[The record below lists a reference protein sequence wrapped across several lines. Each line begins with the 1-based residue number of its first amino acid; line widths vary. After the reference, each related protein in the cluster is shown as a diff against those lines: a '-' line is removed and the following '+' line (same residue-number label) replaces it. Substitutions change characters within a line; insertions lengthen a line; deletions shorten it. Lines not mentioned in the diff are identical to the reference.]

1 MPARTPDPVAVLQ
14 RLDWTV
20 LRRLDGLL
28 QGDYRTLFRGFGVE
42 IAELREYQLTDDVR
56 SIDWN
61 VTARMQTPYVRQF
74 MEERELAAWFLLDM
88 SPSVGFGSPTMD
100 KRTLLESFTAALA
113 RLLTRHGNKAGAVL
127 YNGQAARIVPAA
139 GGRMHVLSLIGEMQ
153 RLPPLKRAPMTNLSH
168 LLNTAQGM
176 LRRRSLVFLVSDFL
190 SVPGWE
196 VPLASLAHRHEVI
209 AVALSDPR
217 ESELPDIGPI
227 LFEDAETGEQLFL
240 DTHDRG
246 FRRRFAQ
253 SARAHREARDALLA
267 ASGVDLLPLS
277 TDGDLAR
284 QIVRFA
290 AARRQRRMAPASR
303 PAAPAPAAQQ
313 RPVPAAAAAR
323 PVDTPAAPRATRRR

>member
-1 MPARTPDPVAVLQ
+1 MSRPASDPGAVLQ

-20 LRRLDGLL
+20 FRRLDGLL

-42 IAELREYQLTDDVR
+42 LAELREYQLTDDVR

-74 MEERELAAWFLLDM
+74 MEDRELTAWFLLDM
-88 SPSVGFGSPTMD
+88 SPSVDFGSPTMQ

-113 RLLTRHGNKAGAVL
+113 RLLTRHGNKVGAVL
-127 YNGQAARIVPAA
+127 YNGEKERIVPSA
-139 GGRMHVLSLIGEMQ
+139 GGRMHVLSLINEMQ
-153 RLPPLKRAPMTNLSH
+153 RMPRLKRAPMTNLSS
-168 LLNTAQGM
+168 LLAMAAGM

-196 VPLASLAHRHEVI
+196 GPLRSLARQHEVI

-217 ESELPDIGPI
+217 ERELPDIGPI
-227 LFEDAETGEQLFL
+227 VFEDAETGEQLFL

-246 FRRRFAQ
+246 FRRRFAA
-253 SARAHREARDALLA
+253 SAVARGEQRDALLR

-284 QIVRFA
+284 DIVRFA
-290 AARRQRRMAPASR
+290 AARRQRRMSPGSR
-303 PAAPAPAAQQ
+303 PAPLP
-313 RPVPAAAAAR
+313 RAAR
-323 PVDTPAAPRATRRR
+323 EAQ